1 MRHLTG
7 IIFIALVFF
16 SLQLSASAAEPLK
29 IGVFDYQRCIQE
41 SNAGKRMT
49 EGLKKKQ
56 IEMQKTI
63 DTKQQELVEMQKDME
78 KQSLMLS
85 TAAKEDRQKEYEKK
99 RRDLSYLMQD
109 SNDEMKKAET
119 DARIDFLQTLSGVVS
134 TIAAEKKYDLIVER
148 SQGGIIYVSK
158 ALDITD
164 DVIAAI
170 NKAKP

>member
-7 IIFIALVFF
+7 IIFIVIVFF

-41 SNAGKRMT
+41 SNVGKKMT

-56 IEMQKTI
+56 IEMQKNI
-63 DTKQQELVEMQKDME
+63 DQKQQELVEMQKDME

-85 TAAKEDRQKEYEKK
+85 MDAKEGRQKEYEKK
-99 RRDLSYLMQD
+99 RRDLTYLMQD
-109 SNDEMKKAET
+109 SNEDMKKAES
-119 DARIDFLQTLSGVVS
+119 DARMDFLHTLSGVIQ
-134 TIAAEKKYDLIVER
+134 TIAKDKKYDLIVER
-148 SQGGIIYVSK
+148 AQGGILYVSN
-158 ALDITD
+158 ALDITN
-164 DVIAAI
+164 DVVAAI

>member
-1 MRHLTG
+1 MKHLTG
-7 IIFIALVFF
+7 IFFIALVFF

-85 TAAKEDRQKEYEKK
+85 MDAKEERQKEYEKK

-119 DARIDFLQTLSGVVS
+119 DARLDFLNILSGVVQ
-134 TIAAEKKYDLIVER
+134 TIAKEKKYDLIVER
-148 SQGGIIYVSK
+148 AQGGIIYVSK